1 MKFIKISLYV
11 LGGFV
16 LLAIVAAGI
25 FVATFDAND
34 YKPQISEQVKQQ
46 TGRDFK
52 LADIKPAV
60 FPWVGIE
67 LQELTLANA
76 KGFKEEQMLQIERL
90 DVRVA
95 ILPLLAGEVK
105 IDTLRIHGLKLTLA
119 KDKQGVTNWD
129 DILQKQQTDKTEID
143 KGALKDPSKDTLI
156 NPETDITDD
165 EEKHEDRGALQS
177 LMVNGIDISDASIH
191 WFDAMTKQ
199 KISLQKFN
207 LNTGEIKLGQLIPV
221 KLQSQIKLS
230 EPEADFGVEMNAQI
244 NYDAAAQTLKLESLD
259 VNIDAV
265 MKKMGIDQAF
275 VTLSTKLDANLAVQQ
290 FKVTELTLD
299 INASGEAI
307 PGGKITAKIKS
318 AVDMNLNKQTAH
330 IKPLSIEVLGLN
342 MESEI
347 SVANLLDSPNA
358 QGQFKLKDFN
368 PAELLK
374 KLAIEIPVMQNK
386 KSLQSSRVFFKFTGT
401 EKTFVMKELKIKLDE
416 TQVSGGL
423 TVSQFEKPVITYDL
437 LLDQIKLDN
446 YLPPVPPEEKENK
459 TDKDKSEN
467 TASETDSSKDV
478 PIDLPVALLR
488 DLNVKGK
495 FKAKTIQAVE
505 QTIDQLYIEA
515 EAKGGLIKLHKVS
528 ANLLD
533 GSVVMS
539 AQLDVRKNTPLYQ
552 MALNGKGLEADS
564 VASPVLQDVLGEK
577 DVRLT
582 GESNLDLNIRSK
594 GQSVK
599 QLMANSNGQLKFN
612 MGKAVLHEVD
622 IEFYVRQAVTAYM
635 DEKKIPVKDRLRG
648 AYKPKQTTAIK
659 VVRATANI
667 TNGLVD
673 NKDLLVDSTRFKVTG
688 AGKINLATENIN
700 YRAVVDVNPASVK
713 TTGEKIV
720 DVPMP
725 VNIKGGFSAPEI
737 KIDYKTWWKGINKVL
752 KSEFKK
758 SVTDKTDKKIE
769 ATKDKVKDKL
779 KDKLKG
785 LFR

>member
-1 MKFIKISLYV
+1 M
-11 LGGFV
+11 
-16 LLAIVAAGI
+16 
-25 FVATFDAND
+25 
-34 YKPQISEQVKQQ
+34 
-46 TGRDFK
+46 
-52 LADIKPAV
+52 
-60 FPWVGIE
+60 
-67 LQELTLANA
+67 
-76 KGFKEEQMLQIERL
+76 
-90 DVRVA
+90 
-95 ILPLLAGEVK
+95 
-105 IDTLRIHGLKLTLA
+105 
-119 KDKQGVTNWD
+119 
-129 DILQKQQTDKTEID
+129 
-143 KGALKDPSKDTLI
+143 
-156 NPETDITDD
+156 
-165 EEKHEDRGALQS
+165 
-177 LMVNGIDISDASIH
+177 
-191 WFDAMTKQ
+191 
-199 KISLQKFN
+199 
-207 LNTGEIKLGQLIPV
+207 
-221 KLQSQIKLS
+221 
-230 EPEADFGVEMNAQI
+230 
-244 NYDAAAQTLKLESLD
+244 
-259 VNIDAV
+259 
-265 MKKMGIDQAF
+265 
-275 VTLSTKLDANLAVQQ
+275 
-290 FKVTELTLD
+290 
-299 INASGEAI
+299 
-307 PGGKITAKIKS
+307 
-318 AVDMNLNKQTAH
+318 
-330 IKPLSIEVLGLN
+330 
-342 MESEI
+342 
-347 SVANLLDSPNA
+347 
-358 QGQFKLKDFN
+358 
-368 PAELLK
+368 
-374 KLAIEIPVMQNK
+374 
-386 KSLQSSRVFFKFTGT
+386 
-401 EKTFVMKELKIKLDE
+401 
-416 TQVSGGL
+416 
-423 TVSQFEKPVITYDL
+423 
-437 LLDQIKLDN
+437 
-446 YLPPVPPEEKENK
+446 
-459 TDKDKSEN
+459 
-467 TASETDSSKDV
+467 